1 MNDNTIPTYTINQE
15 VYISNFDD
23 FTISKSFIHKRVW
36 DTDAEE
42 FFYIF
47 KSIEGEEREF
57 DEEDIHLTF
66 KEAKAHMEAIVTETL
81 TDVRTISKSDVQC
94 I

>member
-1 MNDNTIPTYTINQE
+1 MKDTTIPIYTINQE

-23 FTISKSFIHKRVW
+23 FTISRGFVHRRLW
-36 DTDAEE
+36 DEETEE
-42 FFYIF
+42 FFYLFHGID
-47 KSIEGEEREF
+47 EEDREF

-66 KEAKAHMEAIVTETL
+66 KEAKAHMEAVVTETL
-81 TDVRTISKSDVQC
+81 NDVKAISKTDVDV